1 MLDADEFQTAP
12 RILPETGRTPAS
24 GCRDRQ
30 EGRLCVFVADS
41 VLDGFSAFARIP
53 QHIILLERQGE
64 FRIGTKGGHGGDS
77 GDRRGGGTLQP
88 RRFAGGGVWY
98 HPYRL
103 PTQ

>member
-64 FRIGTKGGHGGDS
+64 FRRHEHRK
-77 GDRRGGGTLQP
+77 
-88 RRFAGGGVWY
+88 AGASVVDWNGIDAVGNAV
-98 HPYRL
+98 
-103 PTQ
+103 T